1 MKSQKNI
8 WIVVLVAAG
17 FLLVLYFIFSDKHK
31 RKYNWSE
38 NYKVKSREPFGTAF
52 IYAMLD
58 EQHDKSVLVDD
69 KPMREVL
76 NDSAKY
82 DSGSNYVFIGADMHL
97 SEQDSRAI
105 LDYVGRGNCAFIGSM
120 YFPDQLMEE
129 VYSDEC
135 DAWNNYFDH
144 NDTVAV
150 FNFFHGQ
157 LEKDTG
163 YRFVYRVAGEPERY
177 NWRGISGDYFCDSS
191 YSMAPVGYRDSF
203 YTNFAC
209 MPYGKGRFYMF
220 STPVVFTNYFMKDT
234 VGLDY
239 AGLVFSHLNKGP
251 IVWDEYSKLT
261 RLANN
266 HGVDT
271 STPLSYILSQKSLRY
286 AWYLLLLGAVLY
298 LFLVARRRQRIID
311 VIEPNTNTSL
321 SYVNTISA
329 LYFNHSNHAALA
341 KHKMKYFLAHVR
353 NKYNISLSGGKKEE
367 IEALAKK
374 SKVPVADISKI
385 FRMYERISP
394 LTDITEGTLMEFHYA
409 LENFYNQS
417 K

>member
-1 MKSQKNI
+1 MKSPKTI
-8 WIVVLVAAG
+8 WIVVLATAG
-17 FLLVLYFIFSDKHK
+17 LFLVLYFIFSDKHK
-31 RKYNWSE
+31 RKYSWVE

-52 IYAMLD
+52 IYEMLD
-58 EQHDKSVLVDD
+58 GQHAKSKLVDN
-69 KPMREVL
+69 KPIHEIL
-76 NDSAKY
+76 GDSTKY
-82 DSGSNYVFIGADMHL
+82 DTGSNYVFVGADMHL
-97 SEQDSRAI
+97 SSQDARAI
-105 LDYVGRGNCAFIGSM
+105 LDYVDRGNCAFIGSM
-120 YFPDQLMEE
+120 YFPDKLMEE
-129 VYSDEC
+129 VYKGEC
-135 DAWNNYFDH
+135 DEWYNYFDH
-144 NDTVAV
+144 NDTAAE

-157 LEKDTG
+157 LEQDTG
-163 YRFVYRVAGEPERY
+163 YRFVYRVAGETERY

-209 MPYGKGRFYMF
+209 MPYGKGKFYMF

-234 VGLDY
+234 VGLLY
-239 AGLVFSHLNKGP
+239 ADLVFSHLNKGP
-251 IVWDEYSKLT
+251 VIWDEYSKLP

-266 HGVDT
+266 HDVDT

-286 AWYLLLLGAVLY
+286 AWYLLLLGAILY

-329 LYFNHSNHAALA
+329 LYFNHSNHAAIA
-341 KHKMKYFLAHVR
+341 KHKMKYFLIHVR
-353 NKYNISLSGGKKEE
+353 SKYNINLHGEKRES
-367 IEALAKK
+367 IEALSKK
-374 SKVPVADISKI
+374 SKVPVNDINKI
-385 FRMYERISP
+385 LRLYERIAP